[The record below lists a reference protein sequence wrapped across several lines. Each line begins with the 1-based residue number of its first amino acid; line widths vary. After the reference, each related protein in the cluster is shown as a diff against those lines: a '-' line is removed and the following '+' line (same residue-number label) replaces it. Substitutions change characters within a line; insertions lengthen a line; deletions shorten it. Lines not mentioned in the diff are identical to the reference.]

1 MLDSFYISS
10 IGMHAHSTQIDAI
23 SNNVANLNTTG
34 FKRAVV
40 SFSSLS
46 ATDSVGQAAD
56 AAKAVAALGGLQGG
70 GVTTQLAYSM
80 IAGSLTQTNAPLD
93 VAIEG
98 NGFIEVTRADGSPAY
113 TRAGSL
119 MVDAQGMLATRSG
132 EVLAAKIAVPPDAQ
146 SVSIAPDGHVYAVPA
161 NSTMQMDLG
170 QIELV
175 SFANPGAMQ
184 AVGGTLYIPGPDA
197 GEPRSAVP
205 NTDGV
210 GTLRSGYLESSNVD
224 MTSELTTLMLAQ
236 RGFEL
241 NSRIVQ
247 ASDQMLQTVNSLYR

>member
-10 IGMHAHSTQIDAI
+10 IGMRAHSTQIDTI

-34 FKRAVV
+34 FRRGVV

-46 ATDSVGQAAD
+46 GTNSVGAATN
-56 AAKAVAALGGLQGG
+56 AARLAAALGSLRGG
-70 GVTTQLAYSM
+70 GVTTQLSYSM
-80 IAGSLTQTNAPLD
+80 LAGALTQTNGPLD
-93 VAIEG
+93 VAING

-119 MVDAQGMLATRSG
+119 MVNAQGMLATNTG

-146 SVSIAPDGHVYAVPA
+146 SVSIAPDGHVYAVSG
-161 NSTMQMDLG
+161 NSTTQVDLG

-175 SFANPGAMQ
+175 NFANPGGLQ
-184 AVGGTLYIPGPDA
+184 AAGGTLYVPGSQSGDA
-197 GEPRSAVP
+197 HSGVP
-205 NTDGV
+205 NTDGL
-210 GTLRSGYLESSNVD
+210 GTLQSGYLESSNVD
-224 MTSELTTLMLAQ
+224 MTTELTTLMLAQ

-241 NSRIVQ
+241 NSRVVQ